1 MSRGD
6 IVWRER
12 GGGGEKRE
20 KEGEE
25 ERGEREDGKE
35 KRECV
40 GERGGRLDIFL
51 KCNMII
57 LQLKLG

>member
-12 GGGGEKRE
+12 GGGGERRE
-20 KEGEE
+20 KEREG
-25 ERGEREDGKE
+25 RRRERECG
-35 KRECV
+35 RE
-40 GERGGRLDIFL
+40 GGRLDIFL